1 MRLVKPWPDPHKV
14 NPNGGYG
21 NRRHPISGKVRKHR
35 GLDVAYSGLIYSPG
49 DGEVVHKAD
58 DWHAKPHWQ
67 RQRDTGG
74 NTLII
79 KHAPDLYTAYYHLRE
94 PSKLAV
100 GAKVRTGDVLGHTG
114 TTGAST
120 GVHLHW
126 ETRRSRVFGTDFDP
140 KTVTDMTTSAASAT
154 PAPSV
159 TPAKLK
165 VDGVMGP
172 ATWRALQ
179 AHLQKLGFYTG
190 KIDGK
195 PGPQT
200 YRAVQAWLNSV
211 S

>member
-1 MRLVKPWPDPHKV
+1 VRLLKPWPDPYKV
-14 NPNGGYG
+14 NPNGDYG
-21 NRRHPISGKVRKHR
+21 PRRHPISGKIRKHR
-35 GLDVAYSGLIYSPG
+35 GLDVAYSGFIYAPG
-49 DGEVVHKAD
+49 DGVVVHKGAD
-58 DWHAKPHWQ
+58 LNKK
-67 RQRDTGG
+67 TGG
-74 NTLII
+74 GYTLII
-79 KHAPDLYTAYYHLRE
+79 RHAPTLYTVYYHLRE

-100 GAKVRTGDVLGHTG
+100 GANVRTGDVLGHTG

-140 KTVTDMTTSAASAT
+140 KTVTDMTTSAAGAT

-200 YRAVQAWLNSV
+200 YKAVQAWLNTV